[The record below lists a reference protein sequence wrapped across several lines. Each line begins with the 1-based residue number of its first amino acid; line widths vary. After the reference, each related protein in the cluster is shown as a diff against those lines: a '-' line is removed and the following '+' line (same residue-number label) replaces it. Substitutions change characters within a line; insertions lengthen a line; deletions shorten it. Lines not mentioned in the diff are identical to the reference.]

1 MYLEEKEKEKKEKRM
16 NRARVKKERKKG
28 ERERKEREKR
38 EVVLSHF
45 YLTHDRNQK
54 MNFLRTSPI
63 VDFFFSSV
71 GLNVVYCDPVLDGV
85 VPVVEQREKK
95 KKEEEIRLVSYMPPA
110 VHS

>member
-1 MYLEEKEKEKKEKRM
+1 
-16 NRARVKKERKKG
+16 
-28 ERERKEREKR
+28 
-38 EVVLSHF
+38 
-45 YLTHDRNQK
+45 

-110 VHS
+110 V